1 MIAPSFAQA
10 GSCRTVHS
18 WKRIC
23 PLKPSTGFVFKLL
36 RSADCP
42 QKTGTWNTLKPEATG
57 ESRCG
62 IRQGFLI
69 EEQGMTYLAEVDRDR
84 ALSPLQAATCTYRM
98 ALGPRAGQKVLSLA
112 TEAGIAFLTISPFEN
127 SQTLEMSQ
135 HPDTS
140 TFPEF
145 PECENRFVAAPAER

>member
-1 MIAPSFAQA
+1 
-10 GSCRTVHS
+10 
-18 WKRIC
+18 
-23 PLKPSTGFVFKLL
+23 
-36 RSADCP
+36 
-42 QKTGTWNTLKPEATG
+42 
-57 ESRCG
+57 
-62 IRQGFLI
+62 
-69 EEQGMTYLAEVDRDR
+69 MTYLAEVDRDR